1 MIIVNSLLKQISLI
15 YCNRLSILSIIELS
29 FSFHGRATYIIYL
42 YDVQNTAFLSS
53 FKSIIFSILLIIL
66 LYWYHNKDI
75 WEINGAQP
83 TKELFNNENNESWS
97 FETDWRFMMNFSDC
111 FFFKTCWERNELSK
125 GDTPELIYIKCS
137 YPEYVF
143 SDCYFKCTFSSAS
156 ILLEFFFNMC
166 LSNCHLYF

>member
-111 FFFKTCWERNELSK
+111 FFLKHAESEMSSVKVTLQNWFTSNVHTQNMSS
-125 GDTPELIYIKCS
+125 LIVIS
-137 YPEYVF
+137 SVRLVQPQ
-143 SDCYFKCTFSSAS
+143 YF
-156 ILLEFFFNMC
+156 
-166 LSNCHLYF
+166 